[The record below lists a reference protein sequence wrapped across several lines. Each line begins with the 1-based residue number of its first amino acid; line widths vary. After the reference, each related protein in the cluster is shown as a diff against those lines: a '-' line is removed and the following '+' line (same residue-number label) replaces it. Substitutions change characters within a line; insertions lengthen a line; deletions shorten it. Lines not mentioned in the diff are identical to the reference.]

1 MRPYQPMDPRLAAV
15 HHNALLRPQP
25 LIIKR
30 FFVTKTKP
38 LSWTNQRRPNLLP
51 LHAAP
56 RTKTVPANCVL

>member
-1 MRPYQPMDPRLAAV
+1 MDPRLAAV
-15 HHNALLRPQP
+15 HHNALLQPQ
-25 LIIKR
+25 LILKR

-38 LSWTNQRRPNLLP
+38 LPWTNQRRPNLLL